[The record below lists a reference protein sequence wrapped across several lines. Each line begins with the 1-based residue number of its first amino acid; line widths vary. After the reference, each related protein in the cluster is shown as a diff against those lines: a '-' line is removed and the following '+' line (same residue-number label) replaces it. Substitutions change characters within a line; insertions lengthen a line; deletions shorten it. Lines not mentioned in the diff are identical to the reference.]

1 MNWSQRFIALGLALA
16 LLAGVSCTMSEGP
29 TGVPAAQTVE
39 QPSQL
44 LGSVLDPVVGVVDGV
59 VDVTTGVVGT
69 VLDITGLL
77 TCSEQ
82 NYDVT
87 HKTIGPDGG
96 TIEVG
101 SHVLVI
107 PKGALSQNVR
117 IKAEQ
122 LRGSTNS
129 VRFSPEG
136 LTFRKSAVLTLS
148 YGNCEDNGLPKTV
161 VYTTEQ
167 LEVLEVLRSLDL
179 IQRDKVT
186 APIDHFSRYAIAY

>member
-1 MNWSQRFIALGLALA
+1 MNWSQRFTAVGLALA
-16 LLAGVSCTMSEGP
+16 LLAGVSCTMSDGP
-29 TGVPAAQTVE
+29 TGVPTAQTVE

-59 VDVTTGVVGT
+59 LDVTTGVVGG
-69 VLDITGLL
+69 VLDVLGLL

-87 HKTIGPDGG
+87 YKTIGRDGG
-96 TIEVG
+96 TIKVG

-107 PKGALSQNVR
+107 PEGALTKDVR

-122 LRGSTNS
+122 IRGSTNS

-136 LTFRKSAVLTLS
+136 LKFKRSAVLTLS
-148 YGNCEDNGLPKTV
+148 YQNCEDNGLPKTV

-167 LEVLEVLRSLDL
+167 LQVLEVLRSLDL